1 MKKSPVRMTK
11 MIMTVAVMYIASR
24 LQFSEKENKKSIF
37 LEHRDAHKNTLTN
50 TSHASSEAVY
60 RL

>member
-1 MKKSPVRMTK
+1 MTK